1 MKDTDDSIEIRSHD
15 YQKRYSFLIK
25 EILLPDFILPDEII
39 KKRPQLSLNSL
50 KVTDGVIIVR
60 SHNFDKTFSMP
71 FSKRFGCH
79 I

>member
-15 YQKRYSFLIK
+15 YQKRCSFLIK
-25 EILLPDFILPDEII
+25 EILLPDLDQII
-39 KKRPQLSLNSL
+39 KEKPQLSLNSL

-60 SHNFDKTFSMP
+60 SHNFDKTFSIP
-71 FSKRFGCH
+71 FSKCFGCH